1 MFGRSK
7 WTTFFVVLS
16 CFVGCLSTWLFT
28 FPPHIDPTAV
38 VQSPTWQQAAAAK
51 RHATNAKIPSEW
63 RLSGKDVAIAKS
75 RKAITGEYIEKF
87 LDTKTLHI
95 TSQDAPY
102 LIASMGNGTLTAVE
116 VCMAFCKRA
125 AIAHQMSGI
134 LLEILF
140 DRALERAQELDHHY
154 SKHGNLSGPLHG
166 LPFTL
171 KDQFHVKG
179 VETTMGYVGWIGT
192 FQGHRGTGKEYTTDS
207 QIVRQLKSL
216 GAVPIGK
223 TTLVQ
228 GSWAPETNNNIAGY
242 TWNPHNQ
249 RLSSGGSSGGEGAMQ
264 ALKGSVFGIGTDNGG
279 SVSMPSAM
287 QGIYSLKPSAGR
299 LSLKDAALVG
309 DGQQV
314 MPTVAGIMAPS
325 LATVRLVFKSLVD
338 SEAWTQDPYVLPI
351 PYRSEKEYKHED
363 GYKPTFGIMLNDG
376 IVNPHPPIARALRTV
391 KAALEEAGYEVVNW
405 HPPSNNNS
413 NAIHGPI
420 ARGDGCPDVYKALQL
435 SGEPAVPE
443 IANLFPGGK
452 LRPSI
457 PLPVF
462 QNLVQHM
469 KSYRQEHNDYWRS
482 TAGKT
487 GTGRPVDAVISP
499 VSPHTAVPPGKFLYG
514 EYSTSINVLDLA
526 SIVIPITVANEQL
539 DPVDLDFRP
548 LTDKDELNMASY
560 DPKVYDGTP
569 ASLQLFGRRLDEEGL
584 SFLAGV
590 VDEVLDTKSRKM
602 GDLRF

>member
-7 WTTFFVVLS
+7 WTAAFTSPLVLPW
-16 CFVGCLSTWLFT
+16 LLTWLFT
-28 FPPHIDPTAV
+28 HLLASLPNINPIAV
-38 VQSPTWQQAAAAK
+38 AQSPTWQQAAAAK

-116 VCMAFCKRA
+116 VCMAYCKRA

-154 SKHGNLSGPLHG
+154 SEHGNLSGPLHG

-192 FQGHRGTGKEYTTDS
+192 FQGHRGTGKEYITDS
-207 QIVRQLKSL
+207 QIVRQLKRL

-249 RLSSGGSSGGEGAMQ
+249 RLSSGGSSG
-264 ALKGSVFGIGTDNGG
+264 
-279 SVSMPSAM
+279 VSMPSAM

-314 MPTVAGIMAPS
+314 MPTVAGIMARSPG
-325 LATVRLVFKSLVD
+325 TVRLVFKSLVD
-338 SEAWTQDPYVLPI
+338 SEGWIQDPYVLPI
-351 PYRSEKEYKHED
+351 PYRSEKEYKHEED

-376 IVNPHPPIARALRTV
+376 IVNPHPPIARALRIV

-443 IANLFPGGK
+443 IANLFAGGK
-452 LRPSI
+452 LQPSI
-457 PLPVF
+457 PLPEF
-462 QNLVQHM
+462 QNHVQDM
-469 KSYRQEHNDYWRS
+469 KSQRQGYNDYWRS
-482 TAGKT
+482 SAGKT
-487 GTGRPVDAVISP
+487 RTGRPADAFIAP
-499 VSPHTAVPPGKFLYG
+499 VSPHTAVQPGEFLYG
-514 EYSTSINVLDLA
+514 YSTSISVLGFT
-526 SIVIPITVANEQL
+526 SFVIPVTVANK
-539 DPVDLDFRP
+539 DLDKADPNFQP
-548 LTDKDELNMASY
+548 LTPIDKLNMASY
-560 DPKVYDGTP
+560 NPNVCDGAP
-569 ASLQLFGRRLDEEGL
+569 ASVQLVGLPWDEERL
-584 SFLAGV
+584 SSLAGV
-590 VDEVLDTKSRKM
+590 VDKVLDTKNRKT
-602 GDLRF
+602 GEPRF